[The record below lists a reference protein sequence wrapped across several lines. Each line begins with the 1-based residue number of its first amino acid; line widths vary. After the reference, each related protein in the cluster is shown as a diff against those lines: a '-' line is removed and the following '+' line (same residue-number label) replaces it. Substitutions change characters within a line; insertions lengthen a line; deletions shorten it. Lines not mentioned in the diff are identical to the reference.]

1 MKEEKTLTTESGATR
16 CGQSE
21 LADGQSCGRLVL
33 SPVRAESSG
42 PGNLHLVNGQEVK
55 SHEQRCME

>member
-33 SPVRAESSG
+33 SPVRAGVPVPATFISSTA
-42 PGNLHLVNGQEVK
+42 
-55 SHEQRCME
+55 RR